1 MRSPRYDLS
10 SNYLVTVY
18 WHTVLSGHHS
28 PGDTMSLGTKGFGLD
43 IGKLFEPRSVAVI
56 GASEREGSP
65 GASVLSNLLSARF
78 KGRVYP
84 VNPKYEKLRGRRCYP
99 NVRSVGKEIDL
110 AVIVTP
116 GRAVPAVLDECGE
129 CGIDAAIVISAGFR
143 ETGEAGRVLERAVL
157 RVARR
162 HRIRFLGPN
171 CLGIMRPDL
180 GLNAT
185 FSHTMANKGGIAL
198 VSQSG
203 ALCTAILDWAKPRG
217 IGFSCVVSSGI
228 AADVDFGE
236 ILDYLVLDYH
246 TEAIMLYVEGLHDSR
261 RFMSALRAASRAK
274 PVVVMKA
281 GRHSQGSKAAAS
293 HTGALVGSDEVF
305 EAAIRRAG
313 VVRARR
319 YDQFFAAAATLHAG
333 VRTGGPRLA
342 IVTNGGGPGV
352 IAADRLA
359 DLHLDLATLSAE
371 TRKQLDEHLPAAWS
385 GNNPIDVL
393 GDATPERFTAAL
405 TTCLADEG
413 VDAAL
418 AILVPQSISDPE
430 AVASR
435 VADIADRER
444 KPVLACWMGEKTM
457 ASSRKLFLSRKVPTY
472 TTPEGAVDA
481 FAAAAAYSANQE
493 LLLQVPEP
501 LSRQDRPSLDDARM
515 IIDAALS
522 ANRDMLDAVES
533 KAVLAAFD
541 VPILPSTPARELTD
555 AVAIS
560 QEIGYPVAMKIR
572 SPDITHKT
580 DVQGVQLGLNSG
592 HDVRAAWRAMH
603 EAVRAAR
610 PEAHIDGVMLEPMWK
625 PPAGRELMVGVLN
638 DPVFGPVISV
648 GLGGTMVEVIG
659 DRSIAL
665 PPLNRYLVKRMIAR
679 TRAARYLGP
688 FRGKPAA
695 SMTALEDVILRVS
708 EMVCELP
715 ELTEMDINPLIVD
728 EQGAM
733 AVDARIRVRRVP
745 AGAREYSHMAI
756 HPYPSTLVQD
766 LEMADGLRWTIRPIR
781 PEDAVME
788 REFVNGLSER
798 SRYLRFMYVVNEIT
812 PQMLSRFTQIDYD
825 REMALIAVVHAEEG
839 DRQVG
844 VARYVTYPDGRGCEF
859 AIVVGD
865 QWQRRGIAT
874 RLLQSLID
882 VARDRRLETMDGIV
896 LRENRNML
904 VLAERLGFKQEAS
917 RDDPELVV
925 LTLGL

>member
-1 MRSPRYDLS
+1 M
-10 SNYLVTVY
+10 T
-18 WHTVLSGHHS
+18 
-28 PGDTMSLGTKGFGLD
+28 LGTKGFGLD
-43 IGKLFEPRSVAVI
+43 IGKLFEPRSIAVI

-65 GASVLSNLLSARF
+65 GAAVLRNLLSARF

-84 VNPKYEKLRGRRCYP
+84 VNPKHEKVQRRRCYSSI
-99 NVRSVGKEIDL
+99 RSIGKEIDL

-116 GRAVPAVLDECGE
+116 ARAVPDVLEECGE
-129 CGIDAAIVISAGFR
+129 CGVDAAIVISAGFR
-143 ETGEAGRVLERAVL
+143 EIGEAGQALERSVV

-162 HRIRFLGPN
+162 HGIRFLGPN
-171 CLGIMRPDL
+171 CLGVMRPDI

-185 FSHTMANKGGIAL
+185 FSHCMANKGRIAL

-203 ALCTAILDWAKPRG
+203 ALCTAILDWARPRG
-217 IGFSCVVSSGI
+217 IGFSCVISSGI

-236 ILDYLVLDYH
+236 ILDYLVLDAR
-246 TEAIMLYVEGLHDSR
+246 TGAIMLYVEGLHDAR

-281 GRHSQGSKAAAS
+281 GRHTQGGKAAAS

-305 EAAIRRAG
+305 ETAIRRAG

-333 VRTGGPRLA
+333 VRTAGPRLA

-359 DLHLDLATLSAE
+359 DVRLDLATLAKE
-371 TRKQLDEHLPAAWS
+371 TRQRLDKHLPAAWS

-393 GDATPERFTAAL
+393 GDATPDRYASAL
-405 TTCLADEG
+405 ETCLSDPG

-430 AVASR
+430 AVAAR
-435 VADIADRER
+435 VADISDREA
-444 KPVLACWMGEKTM
+444 KPVFACWMGEKTM
-457 ASSRKLFLSRKVPTY
+457 SSSRKLFLDRKVPTY
-472 TTPEGAVDA
+472 STPEAAVDA
-481 FAAAAAYSANQE
+481 FAAAAAYHTNQQ

-501 LSRQDRPSLDDARM
+501 LSRQDHPSVDDARM
-515 IIDAALS
+515 IIEAALS
-522 ANRDMLDAVES
+522 EKREMLDAVES
-533 KAVLAAFD
+533 KAILAAFD
-541 VPILPSTPARELTD
+541 IPILQSTPVREMTE
-555 AVAIS
+555 AIALA
-560 QEIGYPVAMKIR
+560 QEIGFPVAMKIR
-572 SPDITHKT
+572 SHDITHKT
-580 DVQGVQLGLNSG
+580 DVDGVRLGLNSG
-592 HDVRAAWRAMH
+592 HDIRKAWREMH
-603 EAVRAAR
+603 EAVAKAR
-610 PEAHIDGVMLEPMWK
+610 PDARIEGVMLERMWK

-665 PPLNRYLVKRMIAR
+665 PPLNRYLVRRMIAR
-679 TRAARYLGP
+679 TKAARYLEC

-695 SMTALEDVILRVS
+695 SMEALEDVILRVS

-715 ELTEMDINPLIVD
+715 AVTEMDINPLIVD
-728 EQGAM
+728 ERGAV
-733 AVDARIRVRRVP
+733 AVDARIRVRHIST
-745 AGAREYSHMAI
+745 GAREYAHMAI
-756 HPYPSTLVQD
+756 HPYPSTLVQE

-788 REFVNGLSER
+788 REFVNGLSDR
-798 SRYLRFMYVVNEIT
+798 SRYLRFMYVLNEIT
-812 PQMLSRFTQIDYD
+812 PEMLSRFTQIDYD
-825 REMALIAVVHAEEG
+825 REMALIAVVHTEEG
-839 DRQVG
+839 DHQVG

-865 QWQRRGIAT
+865 DWQRKGIAT
-874 RLLQSLID
+874 RLLESLID

-904 VLAERLGFKQEAS
+904 ALAERVGFRQERS
-917 RDDPELVV
+917 REDPELMV
-925 LTLGL
+925 LTLKL